1 LGENQFKVLA
11 HVREPTR
18 KKEIGKKRK
27 KQMGFHM
34 KTWIQFL
41 KVCGLGGKRKTLSL
55 GFRMTPLPREVI
67 NV

>member
-41 KVCGLGGKRKTLSL
+41 RSVVWGG
-55 GFRMTPLPREVI
+55 REKP
-67 NV
+67 